1 MLGGIV
7 MVALAAASWGTWSL
21 FLRPTGMAATTSTP
35 IMFVIMG
42 LVLLPFAVRAPRPV
56 WDCRTVGLLLLN
68 TACDALNVVTFFGA
82 LSVTTV
88 SIAVITH
95 YAAPILIALA
105 SPRVEGTR
113 TRGTVPAAFIALA
126 GLVIV
131 LEPWR
136 APADGAIVGALLGL
150 ASAVC
155 YMGNVFVVRRLA
167 GRIGPVR
174 AMSYHSLLAAVV
186 MLPFA
191 VSDLATVTWSGLG
204 LLGAGS
210 ITIGAVSGVVFIVG
224 LTRIG
229 AARTAVLTFAEPLV
243 AVAVGILAW
252 GEPLRPVAALG
263 GALVLAAGIH
273 VAKQAR

>member
-21 FLRPTGMAATTSTP
+21 FLRPTGMAATTSSP
-35 IMFVIMG
+35 IMFLIMG
-42 LVLLPFAVRAPRPV
+42 VVLLPFALRAPRPT
-56 WDCRTVGLLLLN
+56 WDRRTVGLLLFN

-136 APADGAIVGALLGL
+136 APADGAIAGALLGL

-167 GRIGPVR
+167 
-174 AMSYHSLLAAVV
+174 A
-186 MLPFA
+186 
-191 VSDLATVTWSGLG
+191 
-204 LLGAGS
+204 
-210 ITIGAVSGVVFIVG
+210 
-224 LTRIG
+224 
-229 AARTAVLTFAEPLV
+229 
-243 AVAVGILAW
+243 
-252 GEPLRPVAALG
+252 
-263 GALVLAAGIH
+263 
-273 VAKQAR
+273 